1 MIIKRRTKLKETDVW
16 MTIIIPVYNA
26 QQYLYKCLS
35 SITSQSFQAYEVI
48 LVDDGSTDKS
58 AEICEEFCSKDNRM
72 KYFKT
77 KNEGAFHARVF
88 GAKKAGGRYF
98 TFCDADD
105 YYSTSNA
112 FKLLYEK
119 ASSVAQGYSLIQ
131 FGFYKKFNHLKR
143 SVKFVRKDLVV
154 NETEFDLHEY
164 PKLLCSFAESSHLN
178 TSCCNKLYS
187 NKLLENLPEEKERVF
202 WGDDEILN
210 MYLLQDVERALFLP
224 DLLYVYRQSSGGT
237 GKFSLRTMNDLDII
251 KKHQLEFI
259 KRREGEDTER
269 MLRTLHAE
277 TAAWFLVYLRQAR
290 NYLTDSELEELISKT
305 LQLPRFILAREYF
318 ADHPENWNGP
328 KLLVKGDVKEYLA
341 FSREQPRKPFMERL
355 KETLIFVYKRI

>member
-1 MIIKRRTKLKETDVW
+1 LKETDVW

-26 QQYLYKCLS
+26 QQYLHKCLS
-35 SITSQSFQAYEVI
+35 SIISQSFRAYEVI

-58 AEICEEFCSKDNRM
+58 AEICKEFCSKDNRI

-77 KNEGAFHARVF
+77 ENEGAFHARVF
-88 GAKKAGGRYF
+88 GAKQSKGQYL
-98 TFCDADD
+98 TFCDSDD
-105 YYSTSNA
+105 YYSTNNA
-112 FKLLYEK
+112 FKLLYDK
-119 ASSVAQGYSLIQ
+119 ATSAVQNFSLIQ
-131 FGFYKKFNHLKR
+131 FGFYKKYNHLKK
-143 SVKFVRKDLVV
+143 SVKFVSKDLIV
-154 NETEFDLHEY
+154 NDAEFDLHEY
-164 PKLLCSFAESSHLN
+164 PKLLCSFAERSHLN

-187 NKLLENLPEEKERVF
+187 SKLLANLPEEKERVF

-210 MYLLQDVERALFLP
+210 MHLLQSVDRALFLP

-251 KKHQLEFI
+251 KKHQLEFL

-277 TAAWFLVYLRQAR
+277 TAAWFLVYLKQAH
-290 NYLTDSELEELISKT
+290 NYLTDSELEELVSKT
-305 LQLPRFILAREYF
+305 LQLPRFVLAQGYF
-318 ADHPENWNGP
+318 TDYPENWDGP

-355 KETLIFVYKRI
+355 KESLIFVYKRI